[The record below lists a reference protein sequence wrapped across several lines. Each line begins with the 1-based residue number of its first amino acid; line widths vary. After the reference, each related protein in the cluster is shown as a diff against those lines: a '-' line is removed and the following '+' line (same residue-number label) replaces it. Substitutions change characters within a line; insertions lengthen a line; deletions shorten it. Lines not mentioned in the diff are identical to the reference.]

1 MINNRTLIQTATQ
14 SGETSEPQEMPSP
27 VIWAH
32 FPFLGCQSEA
42 FVTGADGQRQ
52 LKMAE
57 FHSLS
62 PLGGALSLVVNS
74 APSLATKGGS
84 RSLTYSGLSIVE
96 TSNREPP
103 ST

>member
-1 MINNRTLIQTATQ
+1 MINDRTLIQTATQ
-14 SGETSEPQEMPSP
+14 SGEQSEPQEMPSP

-62 PLGGALSLVVNS
+62 PLGGGAVFSRQFS
-74 APSLATKGGS
+74 AISSYQG
-84 RSLTYSGLSIVE
+84 RQ
-96 TSNREPP
+96 
-103 ST
+103 